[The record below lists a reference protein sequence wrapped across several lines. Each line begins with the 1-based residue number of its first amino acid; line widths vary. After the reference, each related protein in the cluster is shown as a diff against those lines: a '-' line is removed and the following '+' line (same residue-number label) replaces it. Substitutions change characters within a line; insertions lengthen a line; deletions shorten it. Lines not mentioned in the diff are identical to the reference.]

1 MVTASA
7 PISKDVLEFMKIA
20 FCCPVLEAYGLSET
34 SGAVTMTLPED
45 PISGTIGG
53 PLMHCAIRLKDLPE
67 MEYRITD
74 KPHPR
79 GEICVRSPCI
89 TPGYFMR
96 PDKTAE
102 AIDAYGYLQTG
113 DVGVIFPNGTIQ
125 ILDRSKNIFKLSQ
138 GEYVAPEKIEN
149 IFIQSSY
156 IAQCLV
162 YGNSFKNCCVAIIVP
177 ESDKLA
183 AWAAENGTTAE
194 KVLAEQDSA
203 FKAVIMDEI
212 AALGTSKKLNSLEK
226 PKEIFLAPEPFSVE
240 NDILTPTFKLKRN
253 IGQKIYKAQIDAMY
267 ESLEARGL

>member
-1 MVTASA
+1 MDQRIIY
-7 PISKDVLEFMKIA
+7 PRN
-20 FCCPVLEAYGLSET
+20 
-34 SGAVTMTLPED
+34 
-45 PISGTIGG
+45 GG
-53 PLMHCAIRLKDLPE
+53 
-67 MEYRITD
+67 
-74 KPHPR
+74 
-79 GEICVRSPCI
+79 
-89 TPGYFMR
+89 
-96 PDKTAE
+96 
-102 AIDAYGYLQTG
+102 
-113 DVGVIFPNGTIQ
+113 
-125 ILDRSKNIFKLSQ
+125 
-138 GEYVAPEKIEN
+138 
-149 IFIQSSY
+149 
-156 IAQCLV
+156 
-162 YGNSFKNCCVAIIVP
+162 VAIIVP